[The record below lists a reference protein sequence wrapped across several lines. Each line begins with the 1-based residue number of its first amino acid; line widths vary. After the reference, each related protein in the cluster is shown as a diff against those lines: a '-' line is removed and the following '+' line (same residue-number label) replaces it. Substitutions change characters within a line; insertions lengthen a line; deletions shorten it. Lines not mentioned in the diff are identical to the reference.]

1 MITVWDRRN
10 EKWVNVP
17 KSWADGPDFEDLFA
31 LEKPDVDDAAAE
43 SAPEG
48 SVDTPPAPKKPA
60 RATTKKEGTKDA

>member
-17 KSWADGPDFEDLFA
+17 KSWADGPGFEELFA

-43 SAPEG
+43 STPEP
-48 SVDTPPAPKKPA
+48 VDTPPAPKKPA
-60 RATTKKEGTKDA
+60 RANTRKKEG